1 MNRSRRASTTRGC
14 AVVAATALALLTH
27 AHAARADET
36 ATEVAVAPGAPNYG
50 ELLRRI
56 ESLHTYNRQME
67 RLVAAQHKE
76 MATIEEELTRID
88 DVSQGVTPLMVRMV
102 EALAAFVELDL
113 PFNMEERRKRIAKLR
128 DALNAPK
135 LSVADRYR
143 WILQAYQIENEYGR
157 TIEAYRSTLERDGR
171 ELTVDYMRIGRMAL
185 LYQTL
190 DESEAGVW
198 SQAERRWEP
207 LDGSHRSA
215 IRRGLRIARRQAA
228 PELIKIPLPAPKPL
242 GGGA

>member
-1 MNRSRRASTTRGC
+1 
-14 AVVAATALALLTH
+14 
-27 AHAARADET
+27 
-36 ATEVAVAPGAPNYG
+36 
-50 ELLRRI
+50 
-56 ESLHTYNRQME
+56 ME

-102 EALAAFVELDL
+102 EALAAFVEIDL

-128 DALNAPK
+128 DALSAPK

-171 ELTVDYMRIGRMAL
+171 ELTVDYLRIGRMAL

-198 SQAERRWEP
+198 SQAERRWES

-228 PELIKIPLPAPKPL
+228 PDLVKIPLPAPKPL